1 MSKNY
6 KAKEFAELLNVS
18 VLTLQRWDNTGKL
31 KAHRTPTN
39 RRYYTYEQY
48 QKYMGITNSSKKTV
62 IYTRVSTSNQKD
74 DLKNQV
80 EFLRQYANAKG
91 IIVDTVIEDY
101 GSGLNYNRKQW
112 NKLIDECMTNEIGT
126 IIITHKD
133 RFIRFGFDWFEKFL
147 NKFGVK
153 FIIVNNES
161 LSPQEELVQDI
172 ISILDVFS
180 CRIYGLRKYKKKIKE
195 DIEVEKS
202 IQNRDKANT
211 KADRYYVSVI
221 VDIDAPIIKNTN
233 KGIGIDLGLK
243 DFAICSD
250 GNIYKNINKTQRI
263 RKLEKKLKREQK
275 RLSRKYEFLK
285 KRGGTATKSNINKKI
300 VKVQK
305 LHHRLDN
312 IRTDYINKTISRIV
326 NQKPK
331 FITIEDLNV
340 KGMMKN
346 KHLSKA
352 VAEQKFYEFRN
363 KLTTKCNALGI
374 ELRIVDRFYPSSK
387 LCHCCGSIKKD
398 LKLKD
403 RIYKCECGYIED
415 RDYNAS
421 LNLRD
426 CLTYKIAQ

>member
-1 MSKNY
+1 MKRAYKTEIKPTQKQIEKINQSIGICRWLYNSYLAKN
-6 KAKEFAELLNVS
+6 KEL
-18 VLTLQRWDNTGKL
+18 
-31 KAHRTPTN
+31 
-39 RRYYTYEQY
+39 YEQY
-48 QKYMGITNSSKKTV
+48 KQGLITKEKAFMSANDFDKYTNNEVKVLDDFKWINNCGSKARKKSMCNAETAYKRFFKGQSKFPKFKKKSKSDV
-62 IYTRVSTSNQKD
+62 KLYFPKNNKGDWKVERHRIMIPT
-74 DLKNQV
+74 LKNV
-80 EFLRQYANAKG
+80 RLKEYGYIPVGAKVISG
-91 IIVDTVIEDY
+91 TV
-101 GSGLNYNRKQW
+101 SK
-112 NKLIDECMTNEIGT
+112 
-126 IIITHKD
+126 
-133 RFIRFGFDWFEKFL
+133 
-147 NKFGVK
+147 
-153 FIIVNNES
+153 
-161 LSPQEELVQDI
+161 
-172 ISILDVFS
+172 
-180 CRIYGLRKYKKKIKE
+180 
-195 DIEVEKS
+195 
-202 IQNRDKANT
+202 

-403 RIYKCECGYIED
+403 RIYKCECGYEED

-426 CLTYKIAQ
+426 AKIYKIA

>member
-1 MSKNY
+1 MKRAYKTEIKPTQKQIEKINQSIGICRWLYNSYLAKN
-6 KAKEFAELLNVS
+6 KEL
-18 VLTLQRWDNTGKL
+18 
-31 KAHRTPTN
+31 
-39 RRYYTYEQY
+39 YEQY
-48 QKYMGITNSSKKTV
+48 KQGLITKEKAFMSANDFDKYTNNEVKVLDDFKWINNCGSKARKKSMCNAETAYKRFFKGQSKFPKFKKKSKSDV
-62 IYTRVSTSNQKD
+62 KLYFPKNNKGDWKVERHRIMIPT
-74 DLKNQV
+74 LKNV
-80 EFLRQYANAKG
+80 RLKEYGYIPVGAKVISG
-91 IIVDTVIEDY
+91 TV
-101 GSGLNYNRKQW
+101 SK
-112 NKLIDECMTNEIGT
+112 
-126 IIITHKD
+126 
-133 RFIRFGFDWFEKFL
+133 
-147 NKFGVK
+147 
-153 FIIVNNES
+153 
-161 LSPQEELVQDI
+161 
-172 ISILDVFS
+172 
-180 CRIYGLRKYKKKIKE
+180 
-195 DIEVEKS
+195 
-202 IQNRDKANT
+202 

-387 LCHCCGSIKKD
+387 LCHRCGSIKKD

>member
-1 MSKNY
+1 MKRAYKTEIKPTQKQIEKINQSIGICRWLYNSYLAKN
-6 KAKEFAELLNVS
+6 KEL
-18 VLTLQRWDNTGKL
+18 
-31 KAHRTPTN
+31 
-39 RRYYTYEQY
+39 YEQY
-48 QKYMGITNSSKKTV
+48 KQGLITKEKAFMSANDFDKYTNNEVKVLDDFKWINNCGSKARKKSMCNAETAYKRFFKGQSKFPKFKKKSKSDV
-62 IYTRVSTSNQKD
+62 KLYFPKNNKGDWKVERHRIMIPT
-74 DLKNQV
+74 LKNV
-80 EFLRQYANAKG
+80 RLKEYGYIPVGAKVISG
-91 IIVDTVIEDY
+91 TV
-101 GSGLNYNRKQW
+101 SK
-112 NKLIDECMTNEIGT
+112 
-126 IIITHKD
+126 
-133 RFIRFGFDWFEKFL
+133 
-147 NKFGVK
+147 
-153 FIIVNNES
+153 
-161 LSPQEELVQDI
+161 
-172 ISILDVFS
+172 
-180 CRIYGLRKYKKKIKE
+180 
-195 DIEVEKS
+195 
-202 IQNRDKANT
+202 

-326 NQKPK
+326 NQKPR